1 MTPPTRYLNR
11 MLLFLGVALIVAFLL
26 VGTLAKAFLAN
37 PILNGLIVLVL
48 AFGALYTIRQ
58 VMMLRREVN
67 WLDGFRRADPAL
79 SDLPAPIL
87 LAPMATMLGERQ
99 GRMSLSTMSMR
110 SLLDSISSRLDEGR
124 EISRYLIGLLIF
136 LGLLGT
142 FWGLLQTIDS
152 VGSTIATLSP
162 ASEDF
167 SSFFSDLQ
175 AGLEAP
181 LGGMGIAFSSSLFG
195 LAGSLVLGF
204 LELQAGQAQSRFYMD
219 FEEWL
224 SSHTRLAGGGPGAL
238 EGEAFVPAYVQAL
251 LEQTADSLDNL
262 QRVISRSEEGR
273 ASSQAAIMAL
283 SDNLATLTDQMRGEQ
298 EQLRRLGEAQADLRP
313 VLERLVAGERERGG
327 LDEAS
332 RNHLRNLDVYVM
344 RLLEEAGQGRNQMV
358 SEIRSEIKLL
368 ARTIAAL
375 AIDNDPR

>member
-1 MTPPTRYLNR
+1 MTLPTRYLNR
-11 MLLFLGVALIVAFLL
+11 MLLFLGVALIVVFLLLGPVATAFLS
-26 VGTLAKAFLAN
+26 N
-37 PILNGLIVLVL
+37 PILNGLIILVL
-48 AFGALYTIRQ
+48 LFGALHVFRQ

-67 WLDGFRRADPAL
+67 WLEGFRRADPAL
-79 SDLPAPIL
+79 STLPAPIL

-99 GRMSLSTMSMR
+99 GRMSLSAMSMR

-142 FWGLLQTIDS
+142 FWGLLQTIDA
-152 VGSTIATLSP
+152 VADTIATLSP
-162 ASEDF
+162 TSDDF

-175 AGLEAP
+175 AGLQAP
-181 LGGMGIAFSSSLFG
+181 LAGMGIAFSSSLFG

-224 SSHTRLAGGGPGAL
+224 STHTRLAGGGPAGL
-238 EGEAFVPAYVQAL
+238 EGEGSVPAYVQAL
-251 LEQTADSLDNL
+251 LEQTAESLDSL
-262 QRVISRSEEGR
+262 QRVIARSEEGR
-273 ASSQAAIMAL
+273 VTSQAAIMAL
-283 SDNLATLTDQMRGEQ
+283 SDNLANLTDQMRGEQ
-298 EQLRRLGEAQADLRP
+298 EHLRRLGDVQADLRP
-313 VLERLVAGERERGG
+313 ALERLAQGSERERGG

-344 RLLEEAGQGRNQMV
+344 RLLEEASQGRNQLV

-375 AIDNDPR
+375 DEDRR

>member
-1 MTPPTRYLNR
+1 MTLPTRYLNR
-11 MLLFLGVALIVAFLL
+11 MLLFLGVAVIVVFLLLGPVATAFLS
-26 VGTLAKAFLAN
+26 N
-37 PILNGLIVLVL
+37 PILNGLIILVL
-48 AFGALYTIRQ
+48 LFGALHVFRQ

-67 WLDGFRRADPAL
+67 WLEGFRRADPAL
-79 SDLPAPIL
+79 STLPAPIL

-99 GRMSLSTMSMR
+99 GRMSLSAMSMR

-142 FWGLLQTIDS
+142 FWGLMQTIDA
-152 VGSTIATLSP
+152 VADTISTLSP
-162 ASEDF
+162 TSDDF

-175 AGLEAP
+175 AGLQAP
-181 LGGMGIAFSSSLFG
+181 LAGMGIAFSSSLFG

-224 SSHTRLAGGGPGAL
+224 STHTRLASGGPAGL
-238 EGEAFVPAYVQAL
+238 EGEGSVPAYVQAL
-251 LEQTADSLDNL
+251 LEQTAESLDSL
-262 QRVISRSEEGR
+262 QRVIARSEEGR
-273 ASSQAAIMAL
+273 VTSQAAIMAL
-283 SDNLATLTDQMRGEQ
+283 SDNLANLTDQMRGEQ
-298 EQLRRLGEAQADLRP
+298 EHLRRLGDVQADLRP
-313 VLERLVAGERERGG
+313 ALERLAQGSERERGG

-344 RLLEEAGQGRNQMV
+344 RLLEEASQGRNQLV

-375 AIDNDPR
+375 DEDRR

>member
-1 MTPPTRYLNR
+1 
-11 MLLFLGVALIVAFLL
+11 MLLFLGVALVVVFLL
-26 VGTLAKAFLAN
+26 LGPVASAFLAN

-48 AFGALYTIRQ
+48 LFGVAYVFRQ

-67 WLDGFRRADPAL
+67 WLESFRRADPAL
-79 SDLPAPIL
+79 SDLPPPIL
-87 LAPMATMLGERQ
+87 LAPMATMLGQRQ
-99 GRMSLSTMSMR
+99 GRMSLSAMSMR

-152 VGSTIATLSP
+152 VGNTIATLSP
-162 ASEDF
+162 AGDDF
-167 SSFFSDLQ
+167 SRFFSDLQ

-181 LGGMGIAFSSSLFG
+181 LAGMGIAFSSSLFG

-224 SSHTRLAGGGPGAL
+224 SSHTRLAGGGAAL
-238 EGEAFVPAYVQAL
+238 EGEASVPTYVQAL
-251 LEQTADSLDNL
+251 LEQTAESLDNL
-262 QRVISRSEEGR
+262 QRVIARGEEGR
-273 ASSQAAIMAL
+273 ASNQAAIMAL
-283 SDNLATLTDQMRGEQ
+283 SDGLANLTDQMRGEQ
-298 EQLRRLGEAQADLRP
+298 EQLRRLSDAQTELRP
-313 VLERLVAGERERGG
+313 VLERLAQAGERERGG

-344 RLLEEAGQGRNQMV
+344 RLLEEASQGRNQMV

-375 AIDNDPR
+375 AVDDEPR

>member
-1 MTPPTRYLNR
+1 MTLPTRYLNR
-11 MLLFLGVALIVAFLL
+11 MLLFLGVALIVVFLLLGPVATAFLS
-26 VGTLAKAFLAN
+26 N
-37 PILNGLIVLVL
+37 PILNGLIILVL
-48 AFGALYTIRQ
+48 LFGALHVFRQ

-67 WLDGFRRADPAL
+67 WLEGFRRADPAL
-79 SDLPAPIL
+79 STLPAPIL

-99 GRMSLSTMSMR
+99 GRMSLSAMSMR

-124 EISRYLIGLLIF
+124 EINRYLIGLLIF

-142 FWGLLQTIDS
+142 FWGLLQTIDA
-152 VGSTIATLSP
+152 VADTIATLSP
-162 ASEDF
+162 TSDDF

-175 AGLEAP
+175 AGLQAP
-181 LGGMGIAFSSSLFG
+181 LAGMGIAFSSSLFG

-224 SSHTRLAGGGPGAL
+224 STHTRLAGGGPAGL
-238 EGEAFVPAYVQAL
+238 EGEGSVPAYVQAL
-251 LEQTADSLDNL
+251 LEQTAESLDSL
-262 QRVISRSEEGR
+262 QRVIARSEEGR
-273 ASSQAAIMAL
+273 VTSQAAIMAL
-283 SDNLATLTDQMRGEQ
+283 SDNLANLTDQMRGEQ
-298 EQLRRLGEAQADLRP
+298 EHLRRLGDVQADLRP
-313 VLERLVAGERERGG
+313 ALERLAQGSERERGG

-344 RLLEEAGQGRNQMV
+344 RLLEEASQGRNQLV

-375 AIDNDPR
+375 DEDRR

>member
-1 MTPPTRYLNR
+1 
-11 MLLFLGVALIVAFLL
+11 MLLFLGVALIVVFLLLGPVATAFLS
-26 VGTLAKAFLAN
+26 N
-37 PILNGLIVLVL
+37 PILNGLIILVL
-48 AFGALYTIRQ
+48 LFGALHVFRQ

-67 WLDGFRRADPAL
+67 WLEGFRRADPAL
-79 SDLPAPIL
+79 STLPAPIL

-99 GRMSLSTMSMR
+99 GRMSLSAMSMR

-142 FWGLLQTIDS
+142 FWGLLQTIDA
-152 VGSTIATLSP
+152 VADTIATLSP
-162 ASEDF
+162 TSDDF

-175 AGLEAP
+175 AGLQAP
-181 LGGMGIAFSSSLFG
+181 LAGMGIAFSSSLFG

-224 SSHTRLAGGGPGAL
+224 STHTRLAGGGPAGL
-238 EGEAFVPAYVQAL
+238 EGEGSVPAYVQAL
-251 LEQTADSLDNL
+251 LEQTAESLDSL
-262 QRVISRSEEGR
+262 QRVIARSEEGR
-273 ASSQAAIMAL
+273 VTSQAAIMAL
-283 SDNLATLTDQMRGEQ
+283 SDNLANLTDQMRGEQ
-298 EQLRRLGEAQADLRP
+298 EHLRRLGDVQADLRP
-313 VLERLVAGERERGG
+313 ALERLAQGSERERGG

-344 RLLEEAGQGRNQMV
+344 RLLEEASQGRNQLV

-375 AIDNDPR
+375 DEDRR